1 MLSTIGVLSILALA
15 APTFGIYASLIVQL
29 GVEIQALLT
38 ITAQLNIQ
46 LPTLALSLQVL
57 LDILVELQA
66 DLQLTLPSV
75 SLYLSLQAE
84 LAILLGIVAALQLS
98 LSVAAVGG
106 IYVLT
111 YGGPGNELGSA
122 ISGSGAFTT
131 APVTAIILGATSSAA
146 FAAMTEIFNGV
157 PFGPGLNVVGELTF
171 SAFMASTFTLLAS
184 LFGEFNSRYK
194 AMLSASARISVEPPT
209 VAASVTLAA
218 QIEASLKAGI
228 QFGMPEV
235 SAALV
240 ASVQARIALIA
251 SLIAQINAALSWG
264 TDGFD
269 VLKYVGAGNGMGA
282 ALTSELSGQ
291 WPDGVSATQ
300 PSNVIILAGTTPAAS
315 AALTS
320 FFAAAA

>member
-15 APTFGIYASLIVQL
+15 APTFGVYASLVVQL

-38 ITAQLNIQ
+38 IAAQLNIQ

-75 SLYLSLQAE
+75 SFYLSLQAE
-84 LAILLGIVAALQLS
+84 LALLLGIVLALQLS

-106 IYVLT
+106 IEVLT
-111 YGGPGNELGSA
+111 YGGPGGALGSA
-122 ISGSGAFTT
+122 ISSTGAFSD

-146 FAAMTEIFNGV
+146 MVALAEIFNGV
-157 PFGPGLNVVGELTF
+157 PFGSGTVVLGELTF
-171 SAFMASTFTLLAS
+171 SAFMASTFSLLIN

-194 AMLSASARISVEPPT
+194 AMLAASVGISVEPPT
-209 VAASVTLAA
+209 VAASVELAA
-218 QIEASLKAGI
+218 QIKAGVKAGI
-228 QFGMPEV
+228 KFGMP
-235 SAALV
+235 SIG
-240 ASVQARIALIA
+240 ASLIANVQARIALIA

>member
-15 APTFGIYASLIVQL
+15 APTFGVYASLVVQL

-38 ITAQLNIQ
+38 IAAQLNIQ

-157 PFGPGLNVVGELTF
+157 PFGSGLNVVGELAF
-171 SAFMASTFTLLAS
+171 SAFLASTFSLLAD
-184 LFGEFNSRYK
+184 LFGEFDSRYK
-194 AMLSASARISVEPPT
+194 AMLSASASISVAPPT

-218 QIEASLKAGI
+218 QIGASLKAGI
-228 QFGMPEV
+228 QFGMPSV
-235 SAALV
+235 SASV
-240 ASVQARIALIA
+240 IASLQARIALIT
-251 SLIAQINAALSWG
+251 SLIARINAALSWG
-264 TDGFD
+264 TDGLD
-269 VLKYVGAGNGMGA
+269 VFKYVGAGNGMGPALASALA
-282 ALTSELSGQ
+282 AG
-291 WPDGVSATQ
+291 WPDGASPAQ